1 MKKPFFICLFQPR
14 AAAIFL
20 FAICSVFPMK
30 SLVND
35 PLAVNF
41 EEQEPAP
48 VGESSRP
55 DVAPPKTP
63 IVHPEVPRISAN
75 ELKELLAKKADIV
88 LVDVNPR
95 DSFGSFHIP
104 SAVNI
109 PYASN
114 KGTAERDA
122 MLAQLPKNKLI
133 VLYCFC
139 EEGADS
145 SEVALILRRL
155 GYRRDKVK
163 VLEGGLIKWDEKGYP
178 MIKTEVP
185 E

>member
-1 MKKPFFICLFQPR
+1 M
-14 AAAIFL
+14 
-20 FAICSVFPMK
+20 
-30 SLVND
+30 
-35 PLAVNF
+35 
-41 EEQEPAP
+41 
-48 VGESSRP
+48 
-55 DVAPPKTP
+55 
-63 IVHPEVPRISAN
+63 VHPEVPRISAS

-95 DSFGSFHIP
+95 DSFDSFHIP

-109 PYASN
+109 PYASY
-114 KGTAERDA
+114 KGNAERDA
-122 MLAQLPKNKLI
+122 LLAQLPKNKLV

-145 SEVALILRRL
+145 SEVALILRRM
-155 GYRRDKVK
+155 YFRRDKVK

-178 MIKTEVP
+178 MFKTEAP